1 MVGNLRG
8 MIGLRCHT
16 SPKGRG
22 AALKQRTNADSL
34 DMLAEE
40 CSTYADYCSH
50 IAEEASPSFKD
61 EWARLAASWTKLA
74 EEAKA
79 ESQPT

>member
-1 MVGNLRG
+1 MA
-8 MIGLRCHT
+8 M
-16 SPKGRG
+16 
-22 AALKQRTNADSL
+22 KQTDADNL

-50 IAEEASPSFKD
+50 MAEAASPSFKD
-61 EWARLAASWTKLA
+61 EWMRLAASWTKLA

-79 ESQPT
+79 DSQPILRRLQ